1 MTRIAFFALLLTACS
16 SPYERGLD
24 LGREHAE
31 LLKEGE
37 LTFNKLTRDL
47 NEADEKISE
56 ATEVKEFRRGYSEA
70 IEPVKKELDKL
81 VLKELASDAID
92 QLGATATALVD
103 SIKDTIKT
111 PDGKIDRE
119 KLRAL
124 GRDFGEFMRDLKE
137 SAEEFGKGA
146 KEGFEEGR

>member
-1 MTRIAFFALLLTACS
+1 MRPLFLLLILTACS

-31 LLKEGE
+31 LLREGE
-37 LTFNKLTRDL
+37 LTFDRLTKDL
-47 NEADEKISE
+47 NEADEDNDE
-56 ATEVKEFRRGYSEA
+56 AEQKDFRRGYSES
-70 IEPVKKELDKL
+70 IEPVRRELDKL

-92 QLGATATALVD
+92 QLGATASALVEGVRNAL
-103 SIKDTIKT
+103 KT

-119 KLRAL
+119 KMREL
-124 GRDFGEFMRDLKE
+124 GRDFGKMMRDLKE

-146 KEGFEEGR
+146 KEGFEEGTR